1 TDPWTQYEQVYAE
14 GSDTTGKVTD
24 INDGGLVVELPL
36 EAEGF
41 VPASHLAR
49 QGRPVD
55 AYHVGDEIELTVLR
69 LDRDER
75 EIVLSETAK
84 QQAAERAER
93 HAERAEKTRRRQEE
107 RRAIESYQ
115 RTSTG
120 PATLGELS
128 GLAALRDQME
138 AREGAASDEGA
149 AEGAAPAP
157 ASAEDTGEA
166 GASEQPPVGEAP
178 SEAQSKA
185 VEAEQPE
192 ETAPPVTTGGGSS
205 DLEGAVGTK
214 NRGRAGKRKEGGGD
228 YPPAERRQAAFKGAD
243 LHEEGVAGQAE
254 AAVEDETP
262 GTAPSTLEPQ
272 YTGPEVETPED
283 VAVPDELAQPADEAV
298 RDLENEAEGSE
309 EEEK

>member
-1 TDPWTQYEQVYAE
+1 
-14 GSDTTGKVTD
+14 
-24 INDGGLVVELPL
+24 
-36 EAEGF
+36 
-41 VPASHLAR
+41 
-49 QGRPVD
+49 
-55 AYHVGDEIELTVLR
+55 
-69 LDRDER
+69 
-75 EIVLSETAK
+75 
-84 QQAAERAER
+84 
-93 HAERAEKTRRRQEE
+93 
-107 RRAIESYQ
+107 
-115 RTSTG
+115 
-120 PATLGELS
+120 
-128 GLAALRDQME
+128 QME

-214 NRGRAGKRKEGGGD
+214 NRGRAGKRKEEGGRPRGRASTHDAPPPEQEQRKEEAGD
-228 YPPAERRQAAFKGAD
+228 FPPAEMSQAAFKGAD

-298 RDLENEAEGSE
+298 RALENEAEGSE
-309 EEEK
+309 GEERWPSRRRARRGRRSIRAAALARYGRTPRRLRGRLREYVIARRGAGTGIRAST